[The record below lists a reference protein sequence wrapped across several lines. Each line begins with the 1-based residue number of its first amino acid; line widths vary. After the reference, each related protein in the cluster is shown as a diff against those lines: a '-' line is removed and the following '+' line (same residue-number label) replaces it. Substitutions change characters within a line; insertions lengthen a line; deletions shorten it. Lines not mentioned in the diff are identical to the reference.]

1 MSYINQ
7 SFSTHTNI
15 IKKHTDINGNLI
27 VESIDGEVKQV
38 CNSHVVLEQIPHSL
52 MNMEVSLI
60 NYIQTTDDVMDAS
73 YSLMNMVNDNVIVL
87 QEDEYKV
94 DYNEGK
100 VWVNANLEGKYLSI
114 NYWGIGH
121 SLIHLSRV
129 YTSLDDKGNVVET
142 LEMLI
147 DEGYKALKFIGD
159 YPTALEEGKVIVSII
174 NNAATLR
181 EDIQKLIENGT
192 LLENDLLQANN
203 TARTYLDTLAQLI
216 PESEVLRSDL
226 SSLIEEGTILNNN
239 LSETVESGSELLV
252 KTAGANQTLI
262 YLREAITNSDNL
274 VNELNKHDN
283 MIATFKISNW
293 SDNNTISWTHN
304 LNSVSLIIAF
314 YDNEDR
320 KIDLDYKIEN
330 NNQITFTHHTPIEF
344 KAVVNIAYR
353 GVDGSLGSGSMLSQT
368 QLLNINTIPTLQAEI
383 VDLKDKNT
391 TLTSRVGLIETKH
404 LEDITNLEDRID
416 NIDTNLLS
424 RVQQASNDNSCKINA
439 SSFYKKGV
447 DRYLGLWRN
456 YTDGSTEYD
465 RAMCLYDENG
475 TIDISSPIRTTKGG
489 ILPHYRDGG
498 CAIGST
504 TSRFNQ
510 GYINNIFTVNG
521 GVSVGGRCIFISPSQ
536 PSNAKKGDIWI
547 KSV

>member
-1 MSYINQ
+1 
-7 SFSTHTNI
+7 
-15 IKKHTDINGNLI
+15 
-27 VESIDGEVKQV
+27 
-38 CNSHVVLEQIPHSL
+38 
-52 MNMEVSLI
+52 
-60 NYIQTTDDVMDAS
+60 
-73 YSLMNMVNDNVIVL
+73 
-87 QEDEYKV
+87 
-94 DYNEGK
+94 
-100 VWVNANLEGKYLSI
+100 
-114 NYWGIGH
+114 
-121 SLIHLSRV
+121 
-129 YTSLDDKGNVVET
+129 
-142 LEMLI
+142 
-147 DEGYKALKFIGD
+147 
-159 YPTALEEGKVIVSII
+159 
-174 NNAATLR
+174 
-181 EDIQKLIENGT
+181 
-192 LLENDLLQANN
+192 
-203 TARTYLDTLAQLI
+203 
-216 PESEVLRSDL
+216 
-226 SSLIEEGTILNNN
+226 
-239 LSETVESGSELLV
+239 
-252 KTAGANQTLI
+252 
-262 YLREAITNSDNL
+262 
-274 VNELNKHDN
+274 
-283 MIATFKISNW
+283 
-293 SDNNTISWTHN
+293 
-304 LNSVSLIIAF
+304 
-314 YDNEDR
+314 
-320 KIDLDYKIEN
+320 
-330 NNQITFTHHTPIEF
+330 
-344 KAVVNIAYR
+344 
-353 GVDGSLGSGSMLSQT
+353 MLSQT